1 MKKKILI
8 TGGSGFLGSHLADYL
23 VELGHEVFIYDKNKS
38 KYLNSSQKMIVGTFD
53 DINKLK
59 KLLKNIDIIYHFAAS
74 SELDLSAKEPIKI
87 LENNLLGTAR
97 LLEAVKNSKNV
108 EHFIFASTVYVSS
121 NKGSIYRVS
130 KHACEMLIE
139 EYHKSFNIN
148 YTILRFGTI
157 FGTRATGDN
166 SVMRSL
172 KQAYENKKIM
182 LQGDG
187 EEIREFIHVID
198 AAKAA
203 AMVMNKKYYGENLL
217 ITGLNRMKISEL
229 MSIIKEIFNNK
240 ISIKYI
246 GGKKGHYKFTPH
258 TFKSKSNK
266 KILLDSYHDIGEGL
280 IEILNEFESIK
291 LKKKND

>member
-38 KYLNSSQKMIVGTFD
+38 KYLNSSQKMIVGTLD
-53 DINKLK
+53 DTNKLK

-74 SELDLSAKEPIKI
+74 AELNLSVKEPIKI
-87 LENNLLGTAR
+87 LENNFLGTAR

-187 EEIREFIHVID
+187 EEVREFIHVID

-217 ITGLNRMKISEL
+217 ITGLNKMKLSEL

-246 GGKKGHYKFTPH
+246 GENKSHYKFTPY
-258 TFKSKSNK
+258 TFKIKPTK
-266 KILLDSYHDIGEGL
+266 KIILDSYRDMGEGL

>member
-38 KYLNSSQKMIVGTFD
+38 KYLNSSQKMIVGTLD
-53 DINKLK
+53 DTNKLK

-74 SELDLSAKEPIKI
+74 AELNLSIKEPIKI
-87 LENNLLGTAR
+87 LENNFLGTAR

-108 EHFIFASTVYVSS
+108 EHFIFASTIYVSS

-187 EEIREFIHVID
+187 EEVREFIHVTD

-203 AMVMNKKYYGENLL
+203 AMAMNKKYYGENLL
-217 ITGLNRMKISEL
+217 ITGLNKMKLSEL

-246 GGKKGHYKFTPH
+246 GGNKSHYKFTPY
-258 TFKSKSNK
+258 TFKIKPTK
-266 KILLDSYHDIGEGL
+266 KIILDSYRDMGESL
-280 IEILNEFESIK
+280 IEILDEFESIK

>member
-38 KYLNSSQKMIVGTFD
+38 KYLNSSQKMIVGTLD
-53 DINKLK
+53 DTNKLK
-59 KLLKNIDIIYHFAAS
+59 KLLKNINIIYHFAADA
-74 SELDLSAKEPIKI
+74 ELTLSTKEPIKI
-87 LENNLLGTAR
+87 LENNFIDTAR

-108 EHFIFASTVYVSS
+108 EQFIFASTVYVSS

-166 SVMRSL
+166 SVKRSL
-172 KQAYENKKIM
+172 KQAYEDKKIM
-182 LQGDG
+182 VQGDG
-187 EEIREFIHVID
+187 EEIREFIHVKD
-198 AAKAA
+198 AVKAA
-203 AMVMNKKYYGENLL
+203 VMAMEKKYYGENLL
-217 ITGLNRMKISEL
+217 VTGLNQMKLSEL

-246 GGKKGHYKFTPH
+246 GGNKSHYKFTPY
-258 TFKSKSNK
+258 TFKIKPTK
-266 KILLDSYHDIGEGL
+266 KIILDSYRDMGEGL

>member
-23 VELGHEVFIYDKNKS
+23 VELGYEVVIYDKNKS
-38 KYLNSSQKMIVGTFD
+38 KYLNSSQKMIVGTLD
-53 DINKLK
+53 DTNKLK
-59 KLLKNIDIIYHFAAS
+59 KLLKNINIIYHFAADA
-74 SELDLSAKEPIKI
+74 ELTLSTKEPIKI
-87 LENNLLGTAR
+87 LENNFIDTAR

-108 EHFIFASTVYVSS
+108 EQFIFASTVYVSS
-121 NKGSIYRVS
+121 DKGSIYGVS

-139 EYHKSFNIN
+139 EYRKSFNIN

-172 KQAYENKKIM
+172 KQAYENKKIT

-187 EEIREFIHVID
+187 EEVREFIHVTD

-203 AMVMNKKYYGENLL
+203 AMAMNKKYYGENLL
-217 ITGLNRMKISEL
+217 ITGLNKMKLSEL

-246 GGKKGHYKFTPH
+246 GGNKSHYKFTPY
-258 TFKSKSNK
+258 TFKIKPTK
-266 KILLDSYHDIGEGL
+266 KIILDSYRDMGESL
-280 IEILNEFESIK
+280 IEILDEFESIK